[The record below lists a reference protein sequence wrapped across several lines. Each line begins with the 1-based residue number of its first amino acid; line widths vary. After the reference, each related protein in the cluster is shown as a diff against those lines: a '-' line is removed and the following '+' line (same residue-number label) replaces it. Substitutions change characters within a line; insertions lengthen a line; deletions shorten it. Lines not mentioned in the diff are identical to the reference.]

1 MDLNH
6 RPPGPEDCAHKESI
20 TYTKRYE
27 LLPSAT
33 SAMLTAVSIAVR
45 ILGITQSGLV
55 VGTNLG
61 TESRLAH
68 RSPLS
73 FGICLWPGFLR
84 GLHLAAFGYVGVR
97 PSPENPPIAEENA
110 LRRLNL
116 P

>member
-1 MDLNH
+1 MGSSILDAL
-6 RPPGPEDCAHKESI
+6 HKESI
-20 TYTKRYE
+20 TYTKHYE

-45 ILGITQSGLV
+45 ILGSTQSGLV

-68 RSPLS
+68 RSRLS
-73 FGICLWPGFLR
+73 FSICLWPGLLR
-84 GLHLAAFGYVGVR
+84 GLHLAAFGYVR
-97 PSPENPPIAEENA
+97 ISPAPEHPAIAEANA
-110 LRRLNL
+110 LRRLDL